1 MADGGWRMA
10 DGGWQKDDMK
20 TKLNNPI
27 MQIFVFLFLFFPFL
41 HFPFAIR
48 HGSAEA
54 AEYPTRPIRLVV
66 PYPPGAS
73 TNDIL
78 GRALAVRLTAA
89 LGQQVVVDNR
99 PGASG
104 TIGSELVTKAP
115 PDGYTLLA
123 AIQSPLALGPSIYDK
138 LGFDPV
144 RDLQPIARYAAIPY
158 AMVVSNSLPVKG
170 AQDFIALAKAKPGT
184 INFASSGM
192 GGTPHMCSELFK
204 RAAGIDIVHIPYKGA
219 GEAVPAVIGGQ
230 VPMICTGLTALTNQ
244 IKAGKLR
251 AIGIAT
257 LKRSSLNPDIPTFVE
272 QGLPGFEVVSWT
284 GVAAPAKTPPG
295 IVRKLYETIVKI
307 VNTPDMQKF
316 MASQGAEPALLG
328 PEEFRAYIKAD
339 IEKWAKVVKAA
350 GIKGE

>member
-1 MADGGWRMA
+1 MKQKMAFRFCYFS
-10 DGGWQKDDMK
+10 
-20 TKLNNPI
+20 L
-27 MQIFVFLFLFFPFL
+27 FPFL
-41 HFPFAIR
+41 FSL
-48 HGSAEA
+48 GVGA
-54 AEYPTRPIRLVV
+54 ADYPTRPIRLVV

-78 GRALAVRLTAA
+78 GRALAIRLTAA

-123 AIQSPLALGPSIYDK
+123 AIQSPLALGPSMYEK

-144 RDLQPIARYAAIPY
+144 KDLAPIARYAAIPY
-158 AMVVSNSLPVKG
+158 AMVVTNSLPARNV
-170 AQDFIALAKAKPGT
+170 QELIALAKAKPGT
-184 INFASSGM
+184 LNFASSGV

-204 RAAGIDIVHIPYKGA
+204 RQAGIDIMHIPYKGA

-230 VPMICTGLTALTNQ
+230 VPIFCTGLTALTNQ
-244 IKAGKLR
+244 IKAGKVR
-251 AIGIAT
+251 ALGIAT
-257 LKRSSLNPDIPTFVE
+257 LKRSQLMPEVPTIAE

-284 GVAAPAKTPPG
+284 GVAAPAKTPPA
-295 IVRKLYETIVKI
+295 IIRKLHEVIVTI
-307 VNTPDMQKF
+307 VNTPDMQSF
-316 MASQGAEPALLG
+316 MASQGAEPALMG

-339 IEKWAKVVKAA
+339 IVKWAKVVKAA

>member
-1 MADGGWRMA
+1 M
-10 DGGWQKDDMK
+10 KDEMK
-20 TKLNNPI
+20 TR
-27 MQIFVFLFLFFPFL
+27 FLTDQSAALAVLLFFFIL
-41 HFPFAIR
+41 HPSSFILE
-48 HGSAEA
+48 SAA
-54 AEYPTRPIRLVV
+54 ADYPTRPIRLVV

-78 GRALAVRLTAA
+78 GRALAIRLSAA

-104 TIGSELVTKAP
+104 TIGSELVAKSQ

-123 AIQSPLALGPSIYDK
+123 AIQSPLALGPSIYPK

-144 RDLQPIARYAAIPY
+144 TDLAPVARWAAIPY
-158 AMVVSNSLPVKG
+158 AMVVTNSLPAKSI
-170 AQDFIALAKAKPGT
+170 QELIALAKAKPGAL
-184 INFASSGM
+184 NFASSGT

-204 RAAGIDIVHIPYKGA
+204 RAAGIDMVHIPYKGA

-230 VPMICTGLTALTNQ
+230 VPIFCTGLTALANQ

-251 AIGIAT
+251 ALGIAT
-257 LKRSSLNPDIPTFVE
+257 LKRSAQMPELPTIAE

-284 GVAAPAKTPPG
+284 GVAAPAKTPPA
-295 IVRKLYETIVKI
+295 IVRRLHAEIVKV
-307 VNTPDMQKF
+307 VNTTDMQQF
-316 MASQGAEPALLG
+316 MASQGAEPALMG
-328 PEEFRAYIKAD
+328 PEEFGAYIKAD
-339 IEKWAKVVKAA
+339 IARWAKVVKAA

>member
-1 MADGGWRMA
+1 M
-10 DGGWQKDDMK
+10 KDDMK
-20 TKLNNPI
+20 TRSLVIAKPRTSITAL
-27 MQIFVFLFLFFPFL
+27 LLFFIL
-41 HFPFAIR
+41 HPSSFILE
-48 HGSAEA
+48 SAA

-78 GRALAVRLTAA
+78 GRALAVRLTTA

-104 TIGSELVTKAP
+104 TMGSELVAKAQ
-115 PDGYTLLA
+115 PDGYTLLV

-144 RDLQPIARYAAIPY
+144 RDLAPVARFAAIPY
-158 AMVVSNSLPVKG
+158 ALVVTNSLPAKG
-170 AQDFIALAKAKPGT
+170 IQDLIALAKAKPGVL
-184 INFASSGM
+184 NFASSGV

-204 RAAGIDIVHIPYKGA
+204 RAAGVDIVHIPYKGA
-219 GEAVPAVIGGQ
+219 GIAVPAVIGGQ
-230 VPMICTGLTALTNQ
+230 VQMFCTGLTALANQ
-244 IKAGKLR
+244 IRAGKVR
-251 AIGIAT
+251 ALGIAT
-257 LKRSSLNPDIPTFVE
+257 LKRSPLMPEVPTIAE

-284 GVAAPAKTPPG
+284 GVAAPAKTPPA
-295 IVRKLYETIVKI
+295 IIKRLHSEIVKI

-316 MASQGAEPALLG
+316 MTNQGAEVALMGPA
-328 PEEFRAYIKAD
+328 EFGAYIKAD